1 MADDI
6 KQKIERRE
14 IVQEMKESYL
24 DYAMSV
30 IVARALPD
38 VRDGLKPVHRRILYG
53 MREMGLTHTAK
64 LTKCAQIVGRVLGYY
79 HPHGDSAVYDSLVRM
94 AQDFN
99 MRYTLVQGQGNFGS
113 IDGDSAAAYRYT
125 EARLT
130 PLAEELL
137 QDLDKDTVDFQPN
150 YNGEHEEPKVLPAKV
165 PNLLLNGSIGIA
177 VGMATNIPTHNL
189 GEVCEAVELV
199 IDNPKVEVEDIL
211 KVMPGPDFPTGG
223 TIYNKKDIREAYG
236 TGKGSFIMRGTAE
249 MVVEEKKQ
257 KIIITE
263 IPYGVVKSSLLE
275 KFAQLITDKKIE
287 GVRDLRD
294 ESDKEGMRI
303 VFELKNDAE
312 PQKILNQL
320 YQYTDLQKAYHMN
333 LLALV
338 GGIQPQTLSIKE
350 VLEEFVAF
358 RKEVI
363 RRRTEFDLARAKE
376 REHILEGLSK
386 AIANIDAI
394 IKIIRSS
401 KDREAAEQAL
411 MKKFKFTELQTKAI
425 LDMRLAALVNL
436 ERYKIEEELKEKRAL
451 IKELTLLLKEPK
463 RILGVIKKELK
474 EVKDKHGDDRRTKVH
489 AAPLGE
495 FSEEDLIAD
504 EEVIIS
510 LTTDGYIKRL
520 NPSVFRVQKRGG
532 KGVQGS
538 QVAESDDATQIFFSC
553 QSHDILLFFSNQG
566 KVYRTRAYEIP
577 ESARTSKGKAILN
590 FLSLVGEE
598 KINAVFPLTKESR
611 ATKKFLILVTKHGI
625 IKKIELLAFENVK
638 KSGLIAIKLKGDDEL
653 ISARISSG
661 TEDVFLVT
669 KKGQSIRFK
678 ESQVRPMSR
687 NSSGIKAMRLRSNDS
702 IVSVDTLPPFSTKD
716 TGKIPAG
723 LFFVTEDG
731 YAKISNPKE
740 YRLQNRGGSGIK
752 ATKITSKTGDIAQML
767 VTPEEAEDLIVVS
780 VKGQVI
786 RVKIATIPRL
796 SRMSQGVRVLKLD
809 GGDKVVSGAII

>member
-1 MADDI
+1 MAEDI
-6 KQKIERRE
+6 KQKIEARE
-14 IVQEMKESYL
+14 IVTEMKESYL

-38 VRDGLKPVHRRILYG
+38 VRDGLKPVHRRILYV
-53 MREMGLTHTAK
+53 MHELGLGPTAK
-64 LTKCAQIVGRVLGYY
+64 TRKSAAVVGETLGKY
-79 HPHGDSAVYDSLVRM
+79 HPHGDVAVYDSLVRM

-99 MRYTLVQGQGNFGS
+99 MRYPLVEGQGNFGS
-113 IDGDSAAAYRYT
+113 IDGDSPAAMRYT

-130 PLAEELL
+130 PLAQELL
-137 QDLDKDTVDFQPN
+137 QDLEKDTVDFQPN
-150 YNGEHEEPKVLPAKV
+150 YDGTQKEPKVLPAKV

-177 VGMATNIPTHNL
+177 VGMATNIPSHNL
-189 GEVCEAVELV
+189 TEVCEATELL
-199 IDNPKVEVEDIL
+199 IDNPKIEVEEIL
-211 KVMPGPDFPTGG
+211 KVLPGPDFPTGG
-223 TIYNKKDIREAYG
+223 TIYNKKDIREAYA
-236 TGKGSFIMRGTAE
+236 TGKGSFVMRGTAE
-249 MVVEEKKQ
+249 VTTEDKKQ
-257 KIIITE
+257 KIIISE
-263 IPYGVVKSSLLE
+263 IPYGVVKSTLLE
-275 KFAQLITDKKIE
+275 KFAQLVTDKKIE

-303 VFELKNDAE
+303 VFELKNESE

-320 YQYTDLQKAYHMN
+320 YQYTDLQKSYHMN
-333 LLALV
+333 LLGLV
-338 GGIQPQTLSIKE
+338 GGIQPQTLSIKD
-350 VLEEFVAF
+350 VLEEFIGF

-376 REHILEGLSK
+376 REHILEGLAT
-386 AIANIDAI
+386 AIAHIDAI

-401 KDREAAEQAL
+401 KDRETAALAL
-411 MKKFKFTELQTKAI
+411 MKKFKFSEIQTKAI
-425 LDMRLAALVNL
+425 LDMRLASLVNL
-436 ERYKIEEELKEKRAL
+436 EKFKIDEELKEKRAL

-474 EVKDKHGDDRRTKVH
+474 EVKDKHGDARRTKVH

-495 FSEEDLIAD
+495 LSDEDLIAD

-532 KGVQGS
+532 RGVAGS

-553 QSHDILLFFSNQG
+553 QSHDVLLFFSNQG

-577 ESARTSKGKAILN
+577 ESSRTSKGKAILN
-590 FLSLVGEE
+590 FLSLGGEE
-598 KINAVFPLTKESR
+598 KINAVLPLTKEAR

-625 IKKIELLAFENVK
+625 IKKTEIQAFENVK
-638 KSGLIAIKLKGDDEL
+638 KSGLIAVKLKGGDEL

-661 TEDVFLVT
+661 NEDIFLVS

-678 ESQVRPMSR
+678 ESHVRPMSR
-687 NSSGIKAMRLRSNDS
+687 NSSGIKAMRMKSGDS
-702 IVSVDTLPPFSTKD
+702 IVSVDTLPAAKD
-716 TGKIPAG
+716 AKAVAG
-723 LFFVTEDG
+723 LFFVTTDG

-740 YRLQNRGGSGIK
+740 YRLQGRGGSGIK
-752 ATKITSKTGDIAQML
+752 ATKVTSKTGDIAEML
-767 VTPEEAEDLIVVS
+767 VMPEEAEDLIVVS

-786 RVKIATIPRL
+786 RVKIGTIPRL

-809 GGDKVVSGAII
+809 EGDKVVSAAII